1 MFNFDSFKSAFNV
14 GVIIGGALKEQVS
27 VVCEKSANVCYDAGD
42 CLMDKAVTLH
52 EEANKRR
59 KEAGLEEYSRTITPR
74 NTVVEKEVI
83 KEVIKEVKVTDP
95 DLEKKLAEK
104 EAQFSVIKQNWASY
118 RMEAE
123 AKEEALR
130 KEVNQ
135 YKNSSETWQSKHDV
149 LLNENIELRK
159 EVKEQGAKINT
170 LEDRM
175 NMIIQKLEKDASA
188 PAPEPKKSPKKE
200 TAKKET
206 RETPKRTRMS
216 TGVYDTVEE
225 AAAAKFEEVHSE
237 NLTEMDE
244 LDALLNNAVE
254 TDSI

>member
-14 GVIIGGALKEQVS
+14 GVIIASAMKEQTS
-27 VVCEKSANVCYDAGD
+27 VACEKGANACYNAGD
-42 CLMDKAVTLH
+42 WLMDESITLH

-59 KEAGLEEYSRTITPR
+59 KEAGLEEYTRVISPR
-74 NTVVEKEVI
+74 NTVVEKEVVKEVV
-83 KEVIKEVKVTDP
+83 KEVIKPDP
-95 DLEKKLAEK
+95 EMEKKLAEK
-104 EAQFSVIKQNWASY
+104 EAQVSAVKQNWASY

-130 KEVNQ
+130 KEV
-135 YKNSSETWQSKHDV
+135 ETQQKAADTWHSKHDK
-149 LLNENIELRK
+149 LLNENAELKK
-159 EVKEQGAKINT
+159 EVRTQGEKINN

-175 NMIIQKLEKDASA
+175 NMILQKLEGDASA
-188 PAPEPKKSPKKE
+188 PAPESKREVKKSPKKE
-200 TAKKET
+200 TKK
-206 RETPKRTRMS
+206 RARKS

-225 AAAAKFEEVHSE
+225 AAAAKFEETHTESVS
-237 NLTEMDE
+237 EMDE

>member
-74 NTVVEKEVI
+74 NTVIEKEVVKEVPVEKVVEKEVI
-83 KEVIKEVKVTDP
+83 KEVIKPDP
-95 DLEKKLAEK
+95 EMEKKLAI
-104 EAQFSVIKQNWASY
+104 VKQNYGTFQIESQK
-118 RMEAE
+118 R
-123 AKEEALR
+123 EEALK
-130 KEVNQ
+130 KEVETQ
-135 YKNSSETWQSKHDV
+135 KKTAETWQSKCSK
-149 LLNENIELRK
+149 LEEENNELRK
-159 EVKEQGAKINT
+159 EIKEQGVKINT

-175 NMIIQKLEKDASA
+175 NMILQKLEETASA
-188 PAPEPKKSPKKE
+188 PAPESKKSPKKG
-200 TAKKET
+200 TKKQAS
-206 RETPKRTRMS
+206 KRARIS

-225 AAAAKFEEVHSE
+225 AAAARFEETHTEVIA
-237 NLTEMDE
+237 EMDE

>member
-1 MFNFDSFKSAFNV
+1 
-14 GVIIGGALKEQVS
+14 
-27 VVCEKSANVCYDAGD
+27 
-42 CLMDKAVTLH
+42 MDKAVTLH

-59 KEAGLEEYSRTITPR
+59 KEAGLEEYTRIITPR

-83 KEVIKEVKVTDP
+83 KPDP
-95 DLEKKLAEK
+95 GMEKKLAEK
-104 EAQFSVIKQNWASY
+104 EAQVSAVKQNWASY

-130 KEVNQ
+130 KEVETQ
-135 YKNSSETWQSKHDV
+135 QKAAATWQSKHDV

-159 EVKEQGAKINT
+159 EVKEQGVKINT

-175 NMIIQKLEKDASA
+175 NMILQKLEGDASA
-188 PAPEPKKSPKKE
+188 PAPESKKSPKKG
-200 TAKKET
+200 TKKQAS
-206 RETPKRTRMS
+206 KRARIS

-225 AAAAKFEEVHSE
+225 AAAARFEETHTEVVA
-237 NLTEMDE
+237 EMDE